1 MAQFNT
7 TDRALAQQ
15 LDANDPLAPFRDEF
29 HIPRMPDGREQLYF
43 CGNSLGLQPKR
54 VRAYVEETLKDW
66 EMLGVEGHVHAKHP
80 WLPYHEFL
88 TEPMAAL
95 VGAQPSEVVVMNSL
109 TVNLHLLMVSFYRPT
124 ATRYKILIEGDAFP
138 SDKYAVASQ
147 VAFHGYDP
155 ADAVIELHSQTGQP
169 AITPEEVLAAI
180 ATHGDEIAL
189 VLLGGV
195 NYYTGQVFD
204 MQAITAAAHEKGC
217 VAGFDLAHA
226 AGNLDLHLHDW
237 NVDFACW
244 CGYKYLNSGPGGI
257 SGVFVHERHGRDF
270 SLPRFNGWWG
280 HDKASRFKMPGQYIP
295 LEGAEGWQLSNPP
308 ILAMAALRASLDLF
322 KDAGGMAPLRAKSEI
337 LSAYLAFLLDQR
349 LPKGALRVITPSDP
363 RQRGCQISL
372 QNLDGQGRARFER
385 LTAAGVIADWRE
397 PDVIRLAPV
406 PLYNRFVDA
415 WDFVDILAG
424 I

>member
-1 MAQFNT
+1 MAQFSN

-66 EMLGVEGHVHAKHP
+66 EMLGVDGHVHAKHP

-95 VGAQPSEVVVMNSL
+95 VGALPSEVVVMNSL

-155 ADAVIELHSQTGQP
+155 ADAVIELRSQTGQP

-226 AGNLDLHLHDW
+226 AGNLDLRLHDW

-308 ILAMAALRASLDLF
+308 ILAMAALRASLDVF

-349 LPKGALRVITPSDP
+349 LPKGALRVITPADP

-372 QNLDGQGRARFER
+372 QNLDGQGHARFER